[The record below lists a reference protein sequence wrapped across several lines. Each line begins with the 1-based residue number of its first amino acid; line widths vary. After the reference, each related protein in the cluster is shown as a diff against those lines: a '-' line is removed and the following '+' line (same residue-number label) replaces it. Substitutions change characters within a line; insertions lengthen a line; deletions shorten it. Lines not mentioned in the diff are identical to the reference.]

1 MPIKVPTLFRPM
13 LLSGLAFACLG
24 PQAGAQQAAAPAPAA
39 ATDLAT
45 PTFKTTVRRV
55 VLDVVVTDADQKPV
69 SGLTKEDFAITE
81 DGRPQTPL
89 SFEASG
95 FHEGMDYEPPKLP
108 QEPVN
113 TFVNLPETP
122 EKGPLYILL
131 YDLVNMDNEDQMGIT
146 VNQHSDQIIGRQ
158 ELVKFIQN
166 KPEGSRF
173 AIFVWSDGLH
183 MLQGFTSDKSQL
195 YAAIDPHSSRPHIPE
210 VFLMGENV
218 GRGDPHA
225 TLDVM
230 KQLTHYL
237 DGLPGRKNLIW
248 FSGGFPLTLF
258 VGKDE
263 GPNYTEA
270 VKTTLNLLEQNQ
282 VAIYPVDVRGVVLT
296 NWKSNNGLSD
306 EDLGISQANVGGQG
320 GGATAEPASAPAGQM
335 VSAKSA
341 GAGGGAPL
349 ITGSYQTMDEI
360 AKLTGG
366 RAFYSNNHVSEELI
380 AATETGSAYYTMTY
394 APSNRNYD
402 GNLRS
407 IHVTLAKK
415 GYHLAYRRTYYG
427 TDTDTAARPAVEQ
440 ASVTGDAASTTAQRS
455 ANDTLDVN
463 MRHGAPA
470 THQLIFG
477 AHVHAVGAPAK
488 GTPEQMAQLATQPAY
503 LKAGKKT
510 LSPIPLQKFVIDYTV
525 MAHQLHLQ
533 DAHSPLDLEI
543 AAAAYDSDGKML
555 NGVVNQAKDS
565 GDKAAAQP
573 TKALHIQAVM
583 AVPLAATS
591 IRLAVRDAN
600 TDRIGAMEIKL
611 PLAPENQSA
620 AADDA
625 GKKMDGNKTN

>member
-1 MPIKVPTLFRPM
+1 
-13 LLSGLAFACLG
+13 
-24 PQAGAQQAAAPAPAA
+24 
-39 ATDLAT
+39 
-45 PTFKTTVRRV
+45 
-55 VLDVVVTDADQKPV
+55 
-69 SGLTKEDFAITE
+69 
-81 DGRPQTPL
+81 
-89 SFEASG
+89 
-95 FHEGMDYEPPKLP
+95 
-108 QEPVN
+108 
-113 TFVNLPETP
+113 
-122 EKGPLYILL
+122 
-131 YDLVNMDNEDQMGIT
+131 
-146 VNQHSDQIIGRQ
+146 
-158 ELVKFIQN
+158 
-166 KPEGSRF
+166 
-173 AIFVWSDGLH
+173 
-183 MLQGFTSDKSQL
+183 
-195 YAAIDPHSSRPHIPE
+195 
-210 VFLMGENV
+210 
-218 GRGDPHA
+218 
-225 TLDVM
+225 
-230 KQLTHYL
+230 
-237 DGLPGRKNLIW
+237 
-248 FSGGFPLTLF
+248 
-258 VGKDE
+258 
-263 GPNYTEA
+263 
-270 VKTTLNLLEQNQ
+270 
-282 VAIYPVDVRGVVLT
+282 
-296 NWKSNNGLSD
+296 
-306 EDLGISQANVGGQG
+306 
-320 GGATAEPASAPAGQM
+320 M